1 MHRQFGK
8 PGCARVF
15 RLVSA
20 PLISAA
26 DVRARL
32 AAACVE
38 AGSQK
43 AWAAA
48 HGVSG
53 AYLCDVLKGNREP
66 GESILFAM
74 GLVRVVGYAP
84 AN

>member
-1 MHRQFGK
+1 MS
-8 PGCARVF
+8 ASLLSADTV
-15 RLVSA
+15 RLQ
-20 PLISAA
+20 
-26 DVRARL
+26 L
-32 AAACVE
+32 AAACRE

-66 GESILFAM
+66 GESILAAL
-74 GLVRVVGYAP
+74 GLVRVVGYRP